1 MPPVISTHVLDT
13 EAGEPGAGIKVGLF
27 RGDDLISLQET
38 NDDGRIPD
46 LSEGQSL
53 GPGEYRLV
61 FYVETGFFEQV
72 EVTIAIV
79 EPDRHYHVPLLLA
92 PYQCTIYR
100 GS

>member
-1 MPPVISTHVLDT
+1 MISTHVLDT
-13 EAGEPGAGIKVGLF
+13 EAGRPGAGIKVGLYH
-27 RGDDLISLQET
+27 GNELISLQET
-38 NDDGRIPD
+38 DDNGRVSD

-61 FYVETGFFEQV
+61 FYVESGFFERV
-72 EVTIAIV
+72 EVTIALA
-79 EPDRHYHVPLLLA
+79 EAGEHHHVPLLLA